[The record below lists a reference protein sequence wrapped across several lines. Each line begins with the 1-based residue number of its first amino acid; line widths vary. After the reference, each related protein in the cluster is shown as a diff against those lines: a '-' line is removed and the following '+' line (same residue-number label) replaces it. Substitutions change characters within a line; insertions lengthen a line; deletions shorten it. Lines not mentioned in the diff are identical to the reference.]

1 MSHFG
6 TYWSFKGIA
15 STTLSVL
22 RWKMP
27 SIKMPFL
34 PLHIRL
40 NLSLS
45 ASSSTYGSGW
55 KRVWVVTVCHV
66 YTVVHSLGKQLCV
79 SVNVLLSL
87 SLSHLYM
94 LARDMIR
101 TLNGQISGLTVASH
115 YCPRLRDLIR
125 SNSIALQ
132 LAKYFDRGW
141 FLGHFQTC
149 ESRSSV
155 LCSVSSC
162 SAQFTISV
170 RCFGQNRQKSHF
182 SLGVVLST
190 PR

>member
-1 MSHFG
+1 MKTCVSG
-6 TYWSFKGIA
+6 
-15 STTLSVL
+15 
-22 RWKMP
+22 
-27 SIKMPFL
+27 
-34 PLHIRL
+34 
-40 NLSLS
+40 NSLS
-45 ASSSTYGSGW
+45 
-55 KRVWVVTVCHV
+55 C
-66 YTVVHSLGKQLCV
+66 VHSGTFTRQTTMCISKCAP
-79 SVNVLLSL
+79 L

-101 TLNGQISGLTVASH
+101 TLNCQISGLTVASH